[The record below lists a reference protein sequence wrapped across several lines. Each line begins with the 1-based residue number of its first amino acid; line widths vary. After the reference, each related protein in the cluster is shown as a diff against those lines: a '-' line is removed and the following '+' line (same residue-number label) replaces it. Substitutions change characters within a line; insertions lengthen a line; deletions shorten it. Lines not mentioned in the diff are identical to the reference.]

1 MRLDQCCEDAA
12 LMCLCDEQ
20 AQERQDAQSKV
31 LQASGL
37 APAQALAPTVASVAD
52 AVQVSTG
59 TVVLECL
66 KI

>member
-1 MRLDQCCEDAA
+1 
-12 LMCLCDEQ
+12 MCLCDEQ